1 MKKAVRIIIISATA
15 AAAAAFGTIAVIR
28 KVKAN
33 KAAML

>member
-1 MKKAVRIIIISATA
+1 MKKAVRIIIISA

-33 KAAML
+33 KAAVL

>member
-1 MKKAVRIIIISATA
+1 MKKAVRIIIISAT

-33 KAAML
+33 KAAVL